1 MLSVRRD
8 KETLPKRF
16 LPDECNVAAELTFD
30 DEEPKSLTDA
40 LNSKSSGKWMEAL
53 EAECDSLVK
62 SETWE
67 LVIPPNDACIVGSKW
82 VFKVKRNANGEVD
95 RYKARIVA
103 QGYSQ
108 TYGIDYEEV
117 FSPVV
122 RYSSIRTL
130 LTLAN
135 AQDLKIHQ
143 MDVTTAF
150 LNGSLEHDIYMK
162 QPEGFVES
170 RYPDHVCKLK
180 RSIYGLKPS

>member
-1 MLSVRRD
+1 MQ
-8 KETLPKRF
+8 
-16 LPDECNVAAELTFD
+16 
-30 DEEPKSLTDA
+30 
-40 LNSKSSGKWMEAL
+40 AL
-53 EAECDSLVK
+53 EAEYNSLVK

-95 RYKARIVA
+95 RCKARLVA

-108 TYGIDYEEV
+108 TYGIDYEEA

-135 AQDLKIHQ
+135 AHDLEIHQ

-150 LNGSLEHDIYMK
+150 LKGSLEHDVYMR
-162 QPEGFVES
+162 QPEGFVDPS
-170 RYPDHVCKLK
+170 YPDRVYKLK
-180 RSIYGLKPS
+180 RSIYGLNSPLGVGIKPLTSSY

>member
-1 MLSVRRD
+1 MLSVKRD
-8 KETLPKRF
+8 KETLPKDF
-16 LPDECNVAAELTFD
+16 LPDKCNVAAELTVD
-30 DEEPKSLTDA
+30 DEESKPLTDA
-40 LNSKSSGKWMEAL
+40 LNTKSSGKWMQAL
-53 EAECDSLVK
+53 EAGYNSLVK

-95 RYKARIVA
+95 RYKARLVA

-135 AQDLKIHQ
+135 AQDLEIH
-143 MDVTTAF
+143 
-150 LNGSLEHDIYMK
+150 
-162 QPEGFVES
+162 
-170 RYPDHVCKLK
+170 
-180 RSIYGLKPS
+180 